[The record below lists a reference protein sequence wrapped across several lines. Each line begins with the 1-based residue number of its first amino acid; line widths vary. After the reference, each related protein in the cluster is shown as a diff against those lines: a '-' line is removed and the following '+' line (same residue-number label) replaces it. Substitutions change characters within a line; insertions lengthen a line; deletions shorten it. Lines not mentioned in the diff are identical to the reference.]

1 VQAKNFGG
9 KYLDIFGLAQSAGQL
24 TNFGLL
30 SWTQRIKVKL
40 INPLLGN
47 NCYIG
52 TDQNPIVVNPQI
64 SVNPGGQLEGIPDPN
79 PAKHPDTEVLDIT
92 SATASDNTFFAPA
105 VTGCGPGGVANIA
118 VDEAIDASAGLPAAS
133 GANSLSLSGT
143 FQIAITSAGE
153 DSALPQPQNNP
164 RVLLSAFRASVGLP
178 PSSRQEAVRRISIA
192 EMRHSLGF
200 K

>member
-1 VQAKNFGG
+1 VRGPRPAASGRQ
-9 KYLDIFGLAQSAGQL
+9 LAS
-24 TNFGLL
+24 
-30 SWTQRIKVKL
+30 
-40 INPLLGN
+40 PLLRDVRRRALDSDA
-47 NCYIG
+47 C
-52 TDQNPIVVNPQI
+52 P
-64 SVNPGGQLEGIPDPN
+64 EGD
-79 PAKHPDTEVLDIT
+79 
-92 SATASDNTFFAPA
+92 ASDNTFFAPA

-178 PSSRQEAVRRISIA
+178 PSSRQEAVHRISIA